1 MSKRLDPSKHKPGSV
16 IKRFRTKDS
25 DIGVDI
31 VAGETEFCF
40 QAGRNIKHVDFRI
53 KFLDGIS
60 THDFFSEGHDSGD
73 ILFTGELVNQL
84 IRARTWC
91 KANLKQDPMHPH
103 GFIR

>member
-31 VAGETEFCF
+31 VAGDSFLGLEEV
-40 QAGRNIKHVDFRI
+40 QFRI
-53 KFLDGIS
+53 KFLGDWR
-60 THDFFSEGHDSGD
+60 TENFFTDKYDSGD
-73 ILFTGELVNQL
+73 ISFTGELVNQL